1 MTSSRDLSRASLP
14 RDKAFLPYALR
25 VHQLLMGE
33 TPKTALV
40 HHLSRYT
47 AATMYPRQLD
57 ARLEWCA
64 PLFRTRS
71 LDLTDNFFP
80 PESLGTNVSK
90 ILSFLHTFG
99 ILPTKLLCRTPYSKL
114 SRYGFVR
121 SYSNLQLD
129 FTYKGIVQPLKPLLC
144 EDSLS
149 KLSSSLSSR
158 RGNRGT
164 SRSQS

>member
-47 AATMYPRQLD
+47 AATMYPRQID
-57 ARLEWCA
+57 ARLEWCD

-90 ILSFLHTFG
+90 ILISFIRLEFYRQNFFVEPHIPSCQGTALYEVTA
-99 ILPTKLLCRTPYSKL
+99 IYS
-114 SRYGFVR
+114 
-121 SYSNLQLD
+121 
-129 FTYKGIVQPLKPLLC
+129 
-144 EDSLS
+144 
-149 KLSSSLSSR
+149 
-158 RGNRGT
+158 
-164 SRSQS
+164 